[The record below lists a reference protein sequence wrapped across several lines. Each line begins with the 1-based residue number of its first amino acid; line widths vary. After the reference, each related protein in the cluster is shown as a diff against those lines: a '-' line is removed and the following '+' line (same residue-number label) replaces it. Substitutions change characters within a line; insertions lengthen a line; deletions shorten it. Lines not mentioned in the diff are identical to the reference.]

1 MSNASVAS
9 RPKMPVQAEH
19 VKRDIRNMESGY
31 GFEVTPSHLTLLNKA
46 GAGHKYM
53 HGHAVIIS
61 GSAGQGGAARLAARG
76 ALRIGAGV
84 VSVLSAA
91 DAVAEHAAQLNA
103 IMVKSYD
110 RADTYLDGLI
120 ALKPSAIC
128 IGPSLGL
135 GHASQAKVWAT
146 LTLTIP
152 MCIDADAITL
162 IAANKP
168 HILHE
173 DAVMTPHEGEMRRLI
188 PQAFEQ
194 TTCRVSLAQIAA
206 KTMGG
211 VVLFKGADTVI
222 AQPSGAYQIVTSQ
235 PFEHAAWLATAGS
248 GDVLSGIITGLL
260 ARGFRAPDAAAV
272 GAYLHLQCA
281 DAFGPGLIA
290 EDIPE
295 MLPRILAHCL
305 SNGRQGRPD

>member
-1 MSNASVAS
+1 
-9 RPKMPVQAEH
+9 
-19 VKRDIRNMESGY
+19 
-31 GFEVTPSHLTLLNKA
+31 
-46 GAGHKYM
+46 M

-61 GSAGQGGAARLAARG
+61 GPAGQGGAARLAARG

-103 IMVKSYD
+103 IMVKTYD
-110 RADTYLDGLI
+110 RADTYLDRLI

-128 IGPSLGL
+128 IGPGLGL
-135 GHASQAKVWAT
+135 GDASLAKLQAT
-146 LTLTIP
+146 LTCAIP

-168 HILHE
+168 HVLRKST
-173 DAVMTPHEGEMRRLI
+173 VMTPHEGEMRRLI
-188 PQAFEQ
+188 PHAFEQ

-206 KTMGG
+206 KAMGC

-222 AQPSGAYQIVTSQ
+222 AQPSGAYKIVTSQ

-260 ARGFRAPDAAAV
+260 ARGCHAADAAAV
-272 GAYLHLQCA
+272 GAHLHLQCA

-295 MLPRILAHCL
+295 MLPRILAQGL
-305 SNGRQGRPD
+305 SRARPQRPEKGQ